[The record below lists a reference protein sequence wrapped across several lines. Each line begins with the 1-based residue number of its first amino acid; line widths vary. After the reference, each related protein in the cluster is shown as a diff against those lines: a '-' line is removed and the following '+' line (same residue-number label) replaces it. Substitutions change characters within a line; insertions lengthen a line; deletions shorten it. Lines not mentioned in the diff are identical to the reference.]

1 MAFSASWSTLLRE
14 LEDLPDGAT
23 LITPLSYDQF
33 TISSVQEQRVI
44 VQFLD
49 KDIDPNQPLQ
59 REQFETMYRRITD
72 ARGGFDLDR
81 LPPDA
86 DAYPAVWSVHPRFE
100 IDEDQGVIIER
111 DGLTSSQ
118 LIEASTDQDFDEAD
132 RTEPDLAVYADALLL
147 IDVLERHEVEYLEG
161 LDTDAL
167 VNLYTL
173 LSDVQRNANE
183 LRQDVRGILLDRLHH
198 EQPVAGQYGSVQRT
212 SRRNRSLKND
222 EEVLAVLEDAGID
235 RERVTSVDRSKVDEA
250 LDVIEVSESEVYE
263 IEESEY
269 VRKAEV
275 HDEQKETRLQGLKDQ
290 LAAAEGE
297 EAEELREEIIELE
310 NRIEELT
317 EFKSGS
323 SFHTRTNADP

>member
-14 LEDLPDGAT
+14 LEDLPDGAK
-23 LITPLSYDQF
+23 LITPLSDDRF

-44 VQFLD
+44 IQFLD
-49 KDIDPNQPLQ
+49 KNIDPNQPLQ

-72 ARGGFDLDR
+72 ARGGFELDR

-86 DAYPAVWSVHPRFE
+86 DAYPAVWCVHPRFE

-111 DGLTSSQ
+111 DGPTSSQ
-118 LIEASTDQDFDEAD
+118 LIETSTEQDLNEAD

-147 IDVLERHEVEYLEG
+147 IDTLERHEVEYLEG

-167 VNLYTL
+167 VNIYTL
-173 LSDVQRNANE
+173 FSDVQRNANE
-183 LRQDVRGILLDRLHH
+183 LRKDVRSVLLDRLHH
-198 EQPVAGQYGSVQRT
+198 DQPVAGQYGSVQRT
-212 SRRNRSLKND
+212 ARRNRSLKD
-222 EEVLAVLEDAGID
+222 DDEVLAVLEEAGID
-235 RERVTSVDRSKVDEA
+235 RERVTSVDSSKVDEA
-250 LDVIEVSESEVYE
+250 LDVIEVAESEVYD

-269 VRKAEV
+269 VRKADV
-275 HDEQKETRLQGLKDQ
+275 HEEQKETRLQGLKDQ

-297 EAEELREEIIELE
+297 EADDLRQEVNELGE
-310 NRIEELT
+310 RIEELT